1 MKRFYIVFICIFSVS
16 IIHAQQRPSSLPKDI
31 VEECYG
37 NLRAEMTRSV
47 CDICNV
53 ADTTILN
60 SIESYSMTNF
70 FNNRNDQ
77 LKKIVTQKFTL
88 DGPEIP
94 KIYSQIR
101 NIKESYESKLIQT
114 YPEKSDS
121 IIAEFRKYDALIAAL
136 SIECIV
142 FNKDTT
148 LKKSHYLSRYPQG
161 RFIIKADSIVC
172 RSGMGFQDEKDNLI
186 ADLQREIN
194 LLKEDINNLEN
205 AKKTNLTN
213 NPQSKHD
220 AGLYPFL
227 ICILLLII
235 LLLFFKKKYPKQY
248 KTFIIYI
255 YDIYRMII
263 KNNKTLSANNTSIEP
278 ASVDTKLEDSTGNKC
293 DASKSN
299 DLLPKEVLEKKEK
312 SPQFQTE
319 KFAIEN
325 NEWIIVGASVI
336 GRGHIESNMPCQDS
350 NSYASLGNGWGI
362 AITSDG
368 AGSAKHS
375 HVGSKIV
382 VTRAKTYFEQLILA
396 SSWYKN
402 NILPDDI
409 TWSKVAFKALKAVRD
424 DMQKFA
430 EEKQVKLESFAA
442 TVIVVVHTQKGLLV
456 AHIGD
461 GRAGYQ
467 DKSGTW
473 HSLIT
478 PHKGE
483 EANQTIFIT
492 SDFWNIPFY
501 EMSGV
506 SVPET
511 RVIRESAKSFVLMSD
526 GCEHTSWDCNL
537 YNADKGIYYDPNTP
551 HVAFFNPLI
560 ETLKE
565 HRKEQLPFIDRSE
578 KWSNY
583 LDKGNK
589 SFIKETDDKTMILGT
604 IS

>member
-1 MKRFYIVFICIFSVS
+1 MKRFYIVFMCVFSVS
-16 IIHAQQRPSSLPKDI
+16 IIYAQQRPSSLPKDI

-60 SIESYSMTNF
+60 SIESYSMTKF
-70 FNNRNDQ
+70 FNKRNAK
-77 LKKIVTQKFTL
+77 LKNIVTQKFTL

-121 IIAEFRKYDALIAAL
+121 IIAEFRKYDALISAL
-136 SIECIV
+136 SIECIS
-142 FNKDTT
+142 FNRDTT
-148 LKKSHYLSRYPQG
+148 SNKGAYISKYPQG
-161 RFIIKADSIVC
+161 RFYLERDSVKCKSVISF
-172 RSGMGFQDEKDNLI
+172 RDEKDILI
-186 ADLQREIN
+186 ADLQSDIR
-194 LLKEDINNLEN
+194 LLNDQISKLEKEG
-205 AKKTNLTN
+205 K
-213 NPQSKHD
+213 QD
-220 AGLYPFL
+220 ASTQKLSEKYKVRLYIFL
-227 ICILLLII
+227 LSTLFIIVLILFLV
-235 LLLFFKKKYPKQY
+235 KKYPKQSKSCIEHISRIY
-248 KTFIIYI
+248 K
-255 YDIYRMII
+255 MIS
-263 KNNKTLSANNTSIEP
+263 KKKQSENFNGGTELTDATS
-278 ASVDTKLEDSTGNKC
+278 TKSESSTGNEE
-293 DASKSN
+293 N
-299 DLLPKEVLEKKEK
+299 DSDGGGDISEKEPERKV
-312 SPQFQTE
+312 PQPYAE

-325 NEWIIVGASVI
+325 NEWIVVGASVI
-336 GRGHIESNMPCQDS
+336 GRGHVESNMHCQDS
-350 NSYASLGNGWGI
+350 NTYADLGNGWGI

-368 AGSAKHS
+368 AGSAKYS

-382 VTRAKTYFEQLILA
+382 VTRTKSYFEQLILG
-396 SSWYKN
+396 SSWYKDN
-402 NILPDDI
+402 ALPDDL
-409 TWSKVAFKALKAVRD
+409 TWSKLVFKALKAVRND
-424 DMQKFA
+424 LQKFA
-430 EEKQVKLESFAA
+430 DGKQVKLESFAA
-442 TVIVVVHTQKGLLV
+442 TVIVVVHTPNGLLV

-467 DKSGTW
+467 DQSGTW
-473 HSLIT
+473 HSVIT

-501 EMSGV
+501 EMSGAL
-506 SVPET
+506 VPET
-511 RVIRESAKSFVLMSD
+511 RVIKESTKSFVLMSD

-551 HVAFFNPLI
+551 HTAFFNPLI

-565 HRKEQLPFIDRSE
+565 LKKGKFSFDERSE
-578 KWSNY
+578 KWYNY
-583 LDKGNK
+583 LDQGNK